1 MTSACLF
8 KRRNGAREVR
18 PMNKHYRVRRSCYEH
33 RAGTIARN
41 VPNAR
46 GEVGHL
52 IQRPHGFAA
61 NS

>member
-8 KRRNGAREVR
+8 KRRKGAREVR
-18 PMNKHYRVRRSCYEH
+18 PMNKQYRVRRSCYEH

-46 GEVGHL
+46 GEVGH
-52 IQRPHGFAA
+52 
-61 NS
+61 